1 MILFVA
7 RDVVANLKEE
17 GVCDPKDFNWIAQ
30 MRYYWEDSMVMV
42 RMISTTVPYD
52 YEYLGNTGRLVI
64 TPLTERCYR
73 YFFSCHVKKK

>member
-1 MILFVA
+1 MVSLTCVCYFAA
-7 RDVVANLKEE
+7 RDVVASLAEE
-17 GVCDPKDFNWIAQ
+17 EVSDPKDFNWIAQ
-30 MRYYWEDSMVMV
+30 MRYYWEESMVMV

-73 YFFSCHVKKK
+73 